1 MRRISAMYQLSGG
14 ADYNHTCGECLD
26 CVIDTE
32 GKRKVPKC
40 RRYEKIS
47 GTNPDWNAS
56 YMACRFFRVEQAVP
70 KKDLMEQVIWQAP
83 PDAID
88 GQISIFDLMGEMG

>member
-14 ADYNHTCGECLD
+14 ADCNHTCGECAD

-56 YMACRFFRVEQAVP
+56 YMACRFFRMEQA
-70 KKDLMEQVIWQAP
+70 IWQAP
-83 PDAID
+83 PDAFE
-88 GQISIFDLMGEMG
+88 GQISIFDLTGGES